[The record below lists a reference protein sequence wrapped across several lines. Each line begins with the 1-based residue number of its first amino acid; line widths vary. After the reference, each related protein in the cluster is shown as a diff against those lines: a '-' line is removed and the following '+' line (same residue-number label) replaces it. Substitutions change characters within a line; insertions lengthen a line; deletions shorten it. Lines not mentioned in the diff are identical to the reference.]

1 MFWRKKKAQAKQKVD
16 EVAIAAND
24 LVEKTMVI
32 GPTGVLLLLGA
43 AAVGAAAT
51 YYVAKTRKGAKPAP
65 GEAATPA
72 LPRSEDGNKKAAR

>member
-1 MFWRKKKAQAKQKVD
+1 MFWRKKKKQVEQAVD

-51 YYVAKTRKGAKPAP
+51 YYVTQKRKASGAPPSSKPPAKKP
-65 GEAATPA
+65 
-72 LPRSEDGNKKAAR
+72 